1 MNIEYYN
8 NFYIDKS
15 IIHGIGVF
23 SKKNINKNSIIGIV
37 MINKVPF
44 NFIFVPNITDDFGRF
59 INHSYKSNS
68 YNSI

>member
-1 MNIEYYN
+1 
-8 NFYIDKS
+8 
-15 IIHGIGVF
+15 
-23 SKKNINKNSIIGIV
+23 

-68 YNSI
+68 YLYYNKKNNIYYLKSSKNINKNTEITTNY